1 MYEVI
6 ENWKEYQKQKRIE
19 KLELELK
26 EMLKKN
32 SIKQMD
38 KLLTKLA
45 NKNGVTK
52 Y

>member
-26 EMLKKN
+26 QMLKEKGLKTSGLKKDLVN
-32 SIKQMD
+32 RLVIS
-38 KLLTKLA
+38 
-45 NKNGVTK
+45 
-52 Y
+52 

>member
-6 ENWKEYQKQKRIE
+6 EHWKQYKSKKLI

-26 EMLKKN
+26 QMLKEN
-32 SIKQMD
+32 SIKEMD
-38 KLLTKLA
+38 KLLNKLSV
-45 NKNGVTK
+45 KNGVTK

>member
-26 EMLKKN
+26 QMLKEN
-32 SIKQMD
+32 SIKEMD
-38 KLLTKLA
+38 KFINKLVT
-45 NKNGVTK
+45 KNGTTK